1 MYFGFFNVMNFI
13 WLWYKKD
20 LYICIYLGIGVL
32 FGDVVLMF
40 EDCVWMVMIIVE
52 EVMDLFVVDW
62 VLYNWVV
69 KEVLVKEYEDK
80 VVFINNNFL
89 FFVWIFCYKK

>member
-1 MYFGFFNVMNFI
+1 
-13 WLWYKKD
+13 
-20 LYICIYLGIGVL
+20 
-32 FGDVVLMF
+32 MF

>member
-1 MYFGFFNVMNFI
+1 MNFI
-13 WLWYKKD
+13 WLWYKKK
-20 LYICIYLGIGVL
+20 ICIYLGIGVL

>member
-1 MYFGFFNVMNFI
+1 MWWILF
-13 WLWYKKD
+13 D
-20 LYICIYLGIGVL
+20 YLGIGVL

>member
-1 MYFGFFNVMNFI
+1 MF
-13 WLWYKKD
+13 D
-20 LYICIYLGIGVL
+20 YLGIGVL